1 METSGLPRGRKEGI
15 NRWLSIRKVLPGVPQ
30 NTNKHKWQNEGELDW
45 TWFVIRRKLFIIWR
59 KLITKIVNGEVLIA
73 KLFWAPCLGEPPFG
87 FPFHL
92 FRLLSVNLSPIC
104 SVFVSNL
111 IVIWKREGS
120 PHLVSPLLVRCVF
133 VATNL
138 LDQMPR
144 MEGKHHCASPLLF
157 PSYISNFEQLE
168 KERAVT
174 IVWVFFWSDGDCSY
188 TNENHFSALLSA
200 IPHICHGCHGR
211 RPCKFFLA
219 SVNFFRCNAKN
230 WRFLQI

>member
-1 METSGLPRGRKEGI
+1 M
-15 NRWLSIRKVLPGVPQ
+15 
-30 NTNKHKWQNEGELDW
+30 
-45 TWFVIRRKLFIIWR
+45 
-59 KLITKIVNGEVLIA
+59 LIA

-111 IVIWKREGS
+111 IVIWKREGR

-174 IVWVFFWSDGDCSY
+174 IVWVFFWSDGDRSY
-188 TNENHFSALLSA
+188 TNENHFSALLSVSYFSKFEHLNIFA
-200 IPHICHGCHGR
+200 SIKSNMDCSAVTSVSQIGR
-211 RPCKFFLA
+211 WGHSA
-219 SVNFFRCNAKN
+219 SGNQHPDNGGDIIAVFT
-230 WRFLQI
+230 